1 MAHINLLPWRE
12 RLREERK
19 REFLSIMAGI
29 VVIAGGLLFL
39 VDRYFTGEINLQ
51 VARNEFVRG
60 EISTLDAQVAEINE
74 LRQQKE
80 DIRARMNVITDL
92 QGTRPV
98 IVRLFDELVR
108 TLPEGVFYTTLERS
122 NDTISIN
129 GVSESYSRITELL
142 RRLDES
148 EWFSEPDISVI
159 SAAESAEQSAA
170 MNAAFVFTLSVNL
183 ELPNQTEEEV

>member
-51 VARNEFVRG
+51 V
-60 EISTLDAQVAEINE
+60 
-74 LRQQKE
+74 
-80 DIRARMNVITDL
+80 
-92 QGTRPV
+92 

-108 TLPEGVFYTTLERS
+108 TLPEGVFYTTLERTD
-122 NDTISIN
+122 DTIAIN
-129 GVSESYSRITELL
+129 GISESYSRITELL

-148 EWFSEPDISVI
+148 QWLSEPDISEI
-159 SAAESAEQSAA
+159 SAADSVETA
-170 MNAAFVFTLSVNL
+170 MSAAFVFTLTVNL
-183 ELPNQTEEEV
+183 ELPNQADEEV

>member
-51 VARNEFVRG
+51 VARNEYVRG

-108 TLPEGVFYTTLERS
+108 TLPEGVFYTTLERT

-159 SAAESAEQSAA
+159 SAADSVETA
-170 MNAAFVFTLSVNL
+170 MTAAFVFTLSVNL
-183 ELPNQTEEEV
+183 ELPNQGEEEV